1 MPNLIP
7 LHLLLA
13 RGRCPRDSVCHDGH
27 RFVAWR
33 EFAERAGAEAAR
45 LKDRDEVRWLLAADD
60 PLSFA
65 IGFMALLH
73 AGKQVVI
80 PPNAQPGTLAGLT
93 GMVDAQYV
101 GDDGCVAGADVAS
114 PVALDPHLAT
124 IDLYTSG
131 STGEAKRVRKT
142 LAQFEAEVAVLESTW
157 GALVGDS
164 AVLATVPH
172 QHIYGLLFRL
182 LWPLSAGRVFDA
194 VTCAHPD
201 TLTARLKRFGR
212 AVLISSPAQLARV
225 PELVTLASLEPPPV
239 LIFSSGGPLA
249 ADTAETYFLQL
260 GQAPIEVFGST
271 ETGGVAWRRQ
281 AGEARDERWTPFPG
295 LVVDRDDNGA
305 LVLVSPYLPDAARHV
320 MDDAVELS
328 VDGRF
333 RLLGRLDRVVKIEE
347 KRLSLPEMEARIN
360 AHSWVRASALVPLS
374 GRRQRLG
381 AVVELNDEGRR
392 QIAKDGKKVLVQ
404 ALRKYL
410 VSYFELVLL
419 PRHWRFPERL
429 PVNERG
435 KITQNDLIRQFTVSS
450 ESEPVLY
457 PDILAV
463 THGGDA
469 SVVLDMLVPAS
480 LVHFSG
486 HFPEMPILPGVTQV
500 DWAVRFASQ
509 HLPLDGRF
517 SSLENVKFLALIFPD
532 TRLELSLKWNASAR
546 RLDFSYANSRRK
558 FSSGRVVFGTSA

>member
-13 RGRCPRDSVCHDGH
+13 RGRRPDDLVCHDGQ

-33 EFAERAGAEAAR
+33 EFAERVAVTAAR
-45 LKDRDEVRWLLAADD
+45 LNERDEVRWLLAADD
-60 PLSFA
+60 PLRFA
-65 IGFMALLH
+65 IGFLALLH

-80 PPNAQPGTLAGLT
+80 PSNAQPGTLAGLA
-93 GMVDAQYV
+93 GVVDAQYV
-101 GDDGCVAGADVAS
+101 GDDGFTPGSVCRELE
-114 PVALDPHLAT
+114 ALDPFCAT

-142 LAQFEAEVAVLESTW
+142 LAQFEAEIAVLEMTW
-157 GALVGDS
+157 GGAISAS

-182 LWPLSAGRVFDA
+182 FWPLATGRVFDA

-201 TLTARLKRFGR
+201 TLTARLKLFGR
-212 AVLISSPAQLARV
+212 AALISSPAQLARL
-225 PELVTLASLEPPPV
+225 PELVTLATLEPRPV

-249 ADTAETYFLQL
+249 ADTAETYFQQL
-260 GQAPIEVFGST
+260 GQAPVEVFGST

-281 AGEARDERWTPFPG
+281 VGKACDERWTPFPG
-295 LVVDRDDNGA
+295 VVVERADNGA
-305 LVLVSPYLPDAARHV
+305 LVLCSPYLPDAARHV

-328 VDGRF
+328 VEGRF

-347 KRLSLPEMEARIN
+347 KRLSLPEMEARAS
-360 AHSWVRASALVPLS
+360 AHPWVRACAIVPLS

-392 QIAKDGKKVLVQ
+392 QLVTAGKKNLVQ

-410 VSYFELVLL
+410 VAYFELVLL
-419 PRHWRFPERL
+419 PRHWRFPDRL

-435 KITQNDLIRQFTVSS
+435 KITHSELARLFSVAS
-450 ESEPVLY
+450 ESGPVFY
-457 PDILAV
+457 PLILDV
-463 THGGDA
+463 RRGEDA
-469 SVVLDMLVPAS
+469 SVVLDMQVPAS
-480 LVHFSG
+480 LVHFAG
-486 HFPEMPILPGVTQV
+486 HFPEMPILPGVIQV
-500 DWAVRFASQ
+500 DWAIRFAKQ
-509 HLPLDGRF
+509 YLVPDGAF
-517 SSLENVKFLALIFPD
+517 SALENIKFLALIFPD
-532 TRLELSLKWNASAR
+532 ARLQLMLKWDAAAR
-546 RLDFSYANSRRK
+546 RLDFSYANDRRK
-558 FSSGRVVFGTSA
+558 FSTGRVVFGGVA

>member
-13 RGRCPRDSVCHDGH
+13 REHRPDEPVCHDGQ

-33 EFAERAGAEAAR
+33 EFSEGVGAAAAR
-45 LKDRDEVRWLLAADD
+45 LKNRNEVRWLLAADD

-65 IGFMALLH
+65 IGFLALLH

-80 PPNAQPGTLAGLT
+80 PPNAQPGTLAGLA
-93 GMVDAQYV
+93 GVVDAQYV
-101 GDDGCVAGADVAS
+101 GDDACIGGADFAA
-114 PVALDPHLAT
+114 PVALDPHLAI

-157 GALVGDS
+157 GASMSDS

-182 LWPLSAGRVFDA
+182 LWPLSTGRVFDA

-212 AVLISSPAQLARV
+212 TVLVSSPAQLARV

-249 ADTAETYFLQL
+249 ADTAETYFQQL

-271 ETGGVAWRRQ
+271 ETGGVAWRCQ
-281 AGEARDERWTPFPG
+281 AGGARDERWTPFSG
-295 LVVDRDDNGA
+295 VVVDRGDNGA

-328 VDGRF
+328 VGGRF

-347 KRLSLPEMEARIN
+347 KRLSLPDMEARLN
-360 AHSWVRASALVPLS
+360 AHPWVLASALVPLS

-381 AVVELNDEGRR
+381 AVVELNDEGR
-392 QIAKDGKKVLVQ
+392 QQLAKEGKKVLVQ

-410 VSYFELVLL
+410 VSHFELVLL

-435 KITQNDLIRQFTVSS
+435 KVTQGDLIRLFQVSGDPV
-450 ESEPVLY
+450 PVLY

-463 THGGDA
+463 SHVDDA

-480 LVHFSG
+480 LVHFAG

-500 DWAVRFASQ
+500 DWAVRFARQ
-509 HLPLDGRF
+509 HLQLDGGF
-517 SSLENVKFLALIFPD
+517 SSLENVKFLALIYPD
-532 TRLELSLKWNASAR
+532 TRLELSLKWNACAR

-558 FSSGRVVFGTSA
+558 FSTGRVVFGATA